1 MDSNNPAIPLH
12 YTFQDVVSA
21 QQMRS
26 LKSKSLFLRIGAVI
40 VVWAFI
46 MYILPGITSGSWIP
60 ENAGNALIT
69 LVVIIIVTAI
79 AIFIGPMIDFV
90 TNPIWKKKLE
100 ILLTPEHL
108 MLRLVGNEKGATLE
122 WKDVSR
128 MLETKHALI
137 LFAQKEQDFIII
149 PLADLRSA
157 GKESLLR
164 SLVAQHL
171 PVKP

>member
-1 MDSNNPAIPLH
+1 
-12 YTFQDVVSA
+12 
-21 QQMRS
+21 
-26 LKSKSLFLRIGAVI
+26 
-40 VVWAFI
+40 
-46 MYILPGITSGSWIP
+46 
-60 ENAGNALIT
+60 
-69 LVVIIIVTAI
+69 
-79 AIFIGPMIDFV
+79 
-90 TNPIWKKKLE
+90 
-100 ILLTPEHL
+100 